1 MNDPAKIF
9 FQQPT
14 PDEIAA
20 FRASDELSSEPG
32 NKVEDLTAFELPWDK
47 LLAFDPKADPDCL
60 MGKRFLCRTAGC
72 VIVAPSGVGKS
83 VLSLQLG
90 ACAAL
95 GQPFFG
101 LQIHL
106 PLRVLYVQ
114 AEDDLGDV
122 AEAAQGFVAGYRASK
137 AQIALLKE
145 RLRIVRW
152 NDVTGGTFL
161 ARLHREHADHPFDL
175 VIINPL
181 FSFAGCNVSEQREL
195 SPFLRNGLN
204 PILNAT
210 RAAAVIV
217 HHTNKPPKEE
227 KKGEILDEELR
238 YLGSGSAE
246 LTNWARCYVTL
257 EPVRS
262 AGNKTYKMVFAKRGH
277 RAGIVD
283 DNGRPTTKVF
293 IEHSPR
299 GLCWVPSDYQPDQ
312 DAGGKFKAKF
322 DLAKAQTVYNPD
334 RPWKENERQIAEALG
349 MSTRAVRGY
358 RQALEA
364 VLK

>member
-1 MNDPAKIF
+1 M
-9 FQQPT
+9 
-14 PDEIAA
+14 
-20 FRASDELSSEPG
+20 
-32 NKVEDLTAFELPWDK
+32 PWDR
-47 LLAFDPKADPDCL
+47 LLSFDAKADTDCL

-83 VLSLQLG
+83 VLALQFG

-95 GQPFFG
+95 GQPLFG
-101 LQIHL
+101 LQIHS

-122 AEAAQGFVAGYRASK
+122 AEAAQGFVAGYGATK
-137 AQIALLKE
+137 EQVALLKE

-161 ARLHREHADHPFDL
+161 ARLNREHTARPFDL

-181 FSFAGCNVSEQREL
+181 FSFAGCNVSEQKEL

-217 HHTNKPPKEE
+217 HHTNKPPAEE
-227 KKGEILDEELR
+227 KKGGDFEDELR

-246 LTNWARCYVTL
+246 LTNWARCYITL
-257 EPVRS
+257 KPVRP
-262 AGNKTYKMVFAKRGH
+262 AGDRVYKMTFAKRGN

-283 DNGRPTTKVF
+283 DNGQPTTKVF
-293 IEHSPR
+293 VEHSPR
-299 GLCWVPSDYQPDQ
+299 GLCWVPSNYRPDQ
-312 DAGGKFKAKF
+312 DAGGKFKTKF
-322 DLAKAQTVYNPD
+322 DLAKAQTAYDPD
-334 RPWKENERQIAEALG
+334 RTWKENERQIAEALG
-349 MSTRAVRGY
+349 MSTRAVRDY

-364 VLK
+364 VSK